1 MDVLTHNDLNL
12 GISNLEKN
20 NELLTSLD
28 MMLKTENTVKDQ
40 HINILQEMFDN
51 YLSLESNNN
60 NLIKLFPN
68 PTDGLV
74 RLSSEDNYKID
85 VFDNIGK
92 LVFTTIGN
100 SFNIQS
106 LEKGSYFIKLA
117 SDNSTISTY
126 KILRK

>member
-1 MDVLTHNDLNL
+1 MGLNV
-12 GISNLEKN
+12 GSQDPGVEP
-20 NELLTSLD
+20 
-28 MMLKTENTVKDQ
+28 
-40 HINILQEMFDN
+40 INILQEMFDN

-68 PTDGLV
+68 PTNGLV
-74 RLSSEDNYKID
+74 HLSSEDNYKID

-106 LEKGSYFIKLA
+106 LEKGSYYIKLE
-117 SDNSTISTY
+117 SDNNTISTY